1 MTINHLI
8 NSDFQNIY
16 QRIAINKGISSAAP
30 LKLDWPVVA
39 VGEALVA
46 EGDPAG
52 RARLVAGAG
61 AVAAKVQPSR
71 AHSVALSLASDVG
84 VVAT

>member
-1 MTINHLI
+1 M
-8 NSDFQNIY
+8 
-16 QRIAINKGISSAAP
+16 
-30 LKLDWPVVA
+30 KLDWAVVA

-61 AVAAKVQPSR
+61 AVAAEVQSAGAR
-71 AHSVALSLASDVG
+71 SLALSLASDVG